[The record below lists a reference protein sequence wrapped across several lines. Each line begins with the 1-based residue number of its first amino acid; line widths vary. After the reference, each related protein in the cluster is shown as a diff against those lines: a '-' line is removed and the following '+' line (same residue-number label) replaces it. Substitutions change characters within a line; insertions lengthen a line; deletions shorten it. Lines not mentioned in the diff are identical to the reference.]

1 MPRTKVKICGITRP
15 EDAVTCAELGTD
27 AIGLVFYDKSPR
39 NLNIGQARDIIEVL
53 PPFVKVVALFMN
65 APAGDVLEVLDRVPV
80 DLLQFHGQ
88 EEPDYCAGFGRP
100 YIKAIP
106 MGDRQEGNLSTDGRD
121 GAQWVNDYAARHPR
135 SAGFLLDSNALG
147 KAGGTGE
154 AFDWAL
160 VPQDVSWP
168 LILAGGL
175 HPDNVAEAV
184 QTVRPYAVDISSGV
198 ESAPGIKD
206 RNKIEAFMRGVR
218 SGQ

>member
-1 MPRTKVKICGITRP
+1 MSPTKVKICGITRP
-15 EDAVTCAELGTD
+15 EDAIACAELGVD
-27 AIGLVFYDKSPR
+27 AIGLVFYQKSPR
-39 NLNIGQARDIIEVL
+39 NLSVGQARDIIDVL
-53 PPFVKVVALFMN
+53 PPFVKVVSLFMN

-88 EEPDYCAGFGRP
+88 EAPDYCAGFGRP

-106 MGDRQEGNLSTDGRD
+106 MGHLSGDNLSTDGRD
-121 GAQWVNDYAARHPR
+121 ETEWVNDYAAAHPH
-135 SAGFLLDSNALG
+135 SAGFLLDSHALG

-154 AFDWAL
+154 AFDWSL

-175 HPDNVAEAV
+175 HPDNVEQAV
-184 QTVRPYAVDISSGV
+184 RAVRPYAVDISSGV